1 LRVDGRAAKRYIGED
16 RYLGETMFG
25 NGHVPGTY
33 SGRSLAGSATRLEEV
48 AGKHDED
55 HRSIRAEISEE
66 HTRLNT
72 LTAAREAPGGSGEVA
87 RPQQRI
93 AYRGTQR

>member
-1 LRVDGRAAKRYIGED
+1 
-16 RYLGETMFG
+16 
-25 NGHVPGTY
+25 
-33 SGRSLAGSATRLEEV
+33 LEEV

-93 AYRGTQR
+93 AY